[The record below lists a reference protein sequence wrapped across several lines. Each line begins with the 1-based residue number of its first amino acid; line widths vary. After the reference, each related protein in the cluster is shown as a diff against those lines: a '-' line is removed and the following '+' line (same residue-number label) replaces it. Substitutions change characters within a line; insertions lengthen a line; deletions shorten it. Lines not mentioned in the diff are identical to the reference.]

1 MTTVIMTQISEARAV
16 SRLWIEGAKL
26 AHAGVEIGVQYLLIV
41 SKEFR
46 RIELRPAPSDFAGKT
61 YKVCTRTRNER
72 VSPLIEIRDAI
83 LNEVFGIGAKVRVA
97 IQKGRIIVSQTHIAL
112 KIQER
117 VKAFLDK
124 LKNGEPLTVVSL
136 FHGGGVLDKAMHH
149 GLAQGGLQSFVKVGV
164 ELEGGYFDA
173 SLVNNP
179 ELWRDES
186 IVINGDVRD
195 INLMGTGI
203 PQVQLLWGG
212 VPCTG
217 ASPAGVAKNKNACA
231 EAHSTAGTLFIDFID
246 WVKATN
252 PAIVVLENVV
262 EYAKSVGM
270 VVIRSVLSGLG
281 YEISEAVIDG
291 AKMGS
296 LEKRKRLCMIATTP
310 GVCGMVDFEQ
320 LIPTR
325 VKEEKLADILEYIP
339 EDSARWK
346 NYDYLAE
353 KELRDEAD
361 GKGFKRQLL
370 TGEEDGCG
378 VIGRGYSKARSTE
391 PFIICPWDAGLSR
404 LMTKGEHAKAKT
416 VPLTVIEGVSET
428 QANEI
433 LGQSVVYEAFVA
445 IGVLVAKTVKG
456 LVLPLN
462 KTKDEEEGT
471 EATPVKKPKKIS
483 AKLANIAPA
492 TMPLFAL
499 TA

>member
-1 MTTVIMTQISEARAV
+1 MTQISEARAV

-26 AHAGVEIGVQYLLIV
+26 AHAGVQIGVQYLLTV

-46 RIELRPAPSDFAGKT
+46 RIELRPAPNDLNDNVGKT
-61 YKVCTRTRNER
+61 YKVATRTRNGR
-72 VSPLIEIRDAI
+72 TSPLFEIRDAI
-83 LNEVFGIGAKVRVA
+83 FKEVFGVGTKVRVA
-97 IQKGRIIVSQTHIAL
+97 IQRGRIIVSQTHIET

-117 VKAFLDK
+117 VKAFNDK
-124 LKNGEPLTVVSL
+124 LKSGEPLSAISI

-149 GLAQGGLQSFVKVGV
+149 GLLQAGLQSFVKVGV
-164 ELEGGYFDA
+164 ELEGSYIDA

-179 ELWRDES
+179 ELWREDS

-203 PQVQLLWGG
+203 PQAQLLWAGI
-212 VPCTG
+212 PCTG

-231 EAHSTAGTLFIDFID
+231 EAHVTAGTLFIDFID

-281 YEISEAVIDG
+281 YELSETVIDG
-291 AKMGS
+291 EKMGA

-310 GVCGMVDFEQ
+310 GVCERVDFGN
-320 LIPTR
+320 LVATR
-325 VKEEKLADILEYIP
+325 TKEEKLAEILEDVP
-339 EDSARWK
+339 ADSPRWK

-353 KELRDEAD
+353 KELRDIAG

-370 TGEEDGCG
+370 TGQEDGCG

-391 PFIICPWDAGLSR
+391 PFIICPWDSQKSR
-404 LMTKGEHAKAKT
+404 LLSSSEHAKAKT

-428 QANEI
+428 EANEI
-433 LGQSVVYEAFVA
+433 LGQGCVYEAFVA
-445 IGVLVAKTVKG
+445 VAVLIAKTVKG
-456 LVLPLN
+456 LVKPLVKN
-462 KTKDEEEGT
+462 SIEEAKVDIPSDAST
-471 EATPVKKPKKIS
+471 EHS
-483 AKLANIAPA
+483 ASEVEIAPA
-492 TMPLFAL
+492 TLPLFAL